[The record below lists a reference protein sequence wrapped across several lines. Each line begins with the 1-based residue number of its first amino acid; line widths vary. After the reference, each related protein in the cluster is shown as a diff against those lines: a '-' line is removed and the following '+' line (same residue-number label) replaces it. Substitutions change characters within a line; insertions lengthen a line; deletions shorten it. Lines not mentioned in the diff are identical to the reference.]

1 MELHSFIDYYED
13 LQVSPNADQ
22 ETVERV
28 YRLLAKRYH
37 PDNSQTGSDEKFSII
52 TKAFKVLADPEKRA
66 AYDAKHGENKNLI
79 WKALSDKTPS
89 NSNGND
95 KHIRKSI
102 LSVLYV
108 ERRQKVADS
117 GIGVWHLEK
126 LLGWPEKVLD
136 FHIWYLKEKRWIER
150 TETGGF
156 AITANGVD
164 AVEEDGIILRKDR
177 LIERSAGMTAEN
189 DKATLIED
197 MK

>member
-1 MELHSFIDYYED
+1 M
-13 LQVSPNADQ
+13 
-22 ETVERV
+22 
-28 YRLLAKRYH
+28 
-37 PDNSQTGSDEKFSII
+37 
-52 TKAFKVLADPEKRA
+52 RA

-79 WKALSDKTPS
+79 WKALSEKKPS
-89 NSNGND
+89 NVYGTV

-164 AVEEDGIILRKDR
+164 AVEEDGLILRKDR
-177 LIERSAGMTAEN
+177 LIERSAGMAAEN
-189 DKATLIED
+189 DKATLIEERN
-197 MK
+197 

>member
-1 MELHSFIDYYED
+1 MEQNQFVDFYED
-13 LQVSPNADQ
+13 LQISPNADQ
-22 ETVERV
+22 ETIERV

-37 PDNSQTGSDEKFSII
+37 PDNSHTGSDEKFNII
-52 TKAFKVLADPEKRA
+52 TKAFKVLSDPEKRA

-79 WKALSDKTPS
+79 WKALSEKKPS
-89 NSNGND
+89 NGNGND

-156 AITANGVD
+156 SITANGVD
-164 AVEEDGIILRKDR
+164 AVEGDDLILRKDR
-177 LIERSAGMTAEN
+177 LIERSAGMAAEN